1 MNKLKCM
8 ENYEES
14 DPLPGLKPS
23 YESPIAVY
31 GDYDKTE
38 TQSLSIFLSSCETLY
53 NADCKGP
60 KEVTEWLKHKYVL
73 LFFTE
78 RKFSEVTGEAI
89 EQTNMVR
96 LPIDRISD

>member
-1 MNKLKCM
+1 
-8 ENYEES
+8 
-14 DPLPGLKPS
+14 
-23 YESPIAVY
+23 
-31 GDYDKTE
+31 
-38 TQSLSIFLSSCETLY
+38 LY